1 MDRKCQPFGRQSSL
15 LADTLP
21 GQSWEHD
28 REAFDST
35 TLENWTS
42 LKKKGI
48 KSQFF
53 LYDKFLK
60 RLFKKR
66 FWREFFDRS
75 FFDRFLIILK
85 ISGQIFTLER
95 RSCSGKIFLF
105 FQHRGARDFSILL
118 ILDIFVRYLSHID
131 HSIFPYRTSAFTE
144 ESTCNKESDYEDPRV
159 VFSSGEEHLPP
170 VICHRKCTWYSRR
183 RNVRNFQS
191 KKGASVRR
199 RSFRKI
205 R

>member
-1 MDRKCQPFGRQSSL
+1 MGRNHVLRYMDRKCQPFGRQSSL

-66 FWREFFDRS
+66 DFE
-75 FFDRFLIILK
+75 
-85 ISGQIFTLER
+85 EN
-95 RSCSGKIFLF
+95 
-105 FQHRGARDFSILL
+105 FSI
-118 ILDIFVRYLSHID
+118 D
-131 HSIFPYRTSAFTE
+131 HFLTGF
-144 ESTCNKESDYEDPRV
+144 
-159 VFSSGEEHLPP
+159 L
-170 VICHRKCTWYSRR
+170 
-183 RNVRNFQS
+183 
-191 KKGASVRR
+191 
-199 RSFRKI
+199 
-205 R
+205 